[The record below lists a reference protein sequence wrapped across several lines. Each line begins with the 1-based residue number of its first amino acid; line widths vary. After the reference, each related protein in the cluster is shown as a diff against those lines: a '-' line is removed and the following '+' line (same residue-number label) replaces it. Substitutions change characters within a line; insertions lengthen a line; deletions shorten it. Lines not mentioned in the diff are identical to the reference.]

1 MNKMLEKLY
10 MGKININE
18 FFDPRTKGPFA
29 KTIKATYELEN
40 AFCAALSP
48 EQKALFYQLMERRA
62 DATSMEYINMFSEG
76 FRMGARLMIEI
87 MVNDQEGRDDDA
99 KDN

>member
-1 MNKMLEKLY
+1 MNWKMPFVLPY
-10 MGKININE
+10 
-18 FFDPRTKGPFA
+18 PRNKKPF
-29 KTIKATYELEN
+29 
-40 AFCAALSP
+40 
-48 EQKALFYQLMERRA
+48 QLMERRA

-99 KDN
+99 KDD